1 MVGNPEFPPV
11 GSFRWRKIKSTEVER
26 LGVGN
31 DDEEEKTRVRM
42 LKKKKDADEG
52 KKSPPAFPMY
62 ASRVHSV
69 AKCISNIQV
78 DVTRLQ

>member
-1 MVGNPEFPPV
+1 MVGVSAFMVGNPEFPPV

-42 LKKKKDADEG
+42 LKKKKG
-52 KKSPPAFPMY
+52 C
-62 ASRVHSV
+62 R
-69 AKCISNIQV
+69 
-78 DVTRLQ
+78 